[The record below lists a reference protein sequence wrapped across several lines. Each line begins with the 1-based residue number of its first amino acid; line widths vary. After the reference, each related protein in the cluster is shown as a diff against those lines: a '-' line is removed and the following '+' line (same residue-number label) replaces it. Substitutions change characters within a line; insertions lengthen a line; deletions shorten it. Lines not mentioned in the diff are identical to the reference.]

1 MVDVAHVSQFANVCF
16 TRCLTIC
23 LWDLY
28 SCILWVA
35 QIGFFPACRH
45 SFPSLYTVYYLD
57 GGWNLFKACYLYYGY
72 LLWTKSFSFPSY
84 TSAFIYYEIR
94 QNRSSRNGFDVYETL
109 ETLFIYKWDMG
120 LIMKITIIIIMK
132 KSLEIW
138 LISNTLMEFE
148 NIQYMLNS
156 NSSS

>member
-1 MVDVAHVSQFANVCF
+1 
-16 TRCLTIC
+16 
-23 LWDLY
+23 
-28 SCILWVA
+28 
-35 QIGFFPACRH
+35 
-45 SFPSLYTVYYLD
+45 
-57 GGWNLFKACYLYYGY
+57 
-72 LLWTKSFSFPSY
+72 
-84 TSAFIYYEIR
+84 
-94 QNRSSRNGFDVYETL
+94 
-109 ETLFIYKWDMG
+109 MG